1 MGSFYK
7 IRSIYLLFFP
17 QIFFFHFDTFSSNR
31 IESMDATEENNG
43 CLSAADNLAHTGSA
57 ISGYPVEKLDDTT
70 FEHRLGKEYSLVKF
84 FTPWCDYCQRLAPTF
99 ALVGS
104 HFDKTNDVQIAEVDC
119 KQNKTLCRRYQ
130 IDGYPTLYLFKNG
143 RPIEEYNGARTV
155 KDICQYI
162 NEKTK

>member
-1 MGSFYK
+1 M
-7 IRSIYLLFFP
+7 
-17 QIFFFHFDTFSSNR
+17 
-31 IESMDATEENNG
+31 
-43 CLSAADNLAHTGSA
+43 
-57 ISGYPVEKLDDTT
+57 
-70 FEHRLGKEYSLVKF
+70 KF

-104 HFDKTNDVQIAEVDC
+104 HFDKTKDVQIAEVDC

-155 KDICQYI
+155 KDICQYV